1 MLEFLHMNT
10 TPSDGD
16 FLRFVS
22 PCPLCETRYAPSQAR
37 VLSDREDT
45 RLIHAT
51 CRKCGSATLALVIGN
66 DAGGSTVGL
75 VTDLSHEDVLRFH
88 RETRVSTD
96 DVIEAH
102 EGFNAPL
109 LDVLHVS
116 LPKRRSR
123 IKARVTSGRAA

>member
-1 MLEFLHMNT
+1 MKT
-10 TPSDGD
+10 TPPGGD
-16 FLRFVS
+16 SLRLVS
-22 PCPLCETRYAPSQAR
+22 SCPLCDTRYAPAQAR
-37 VLSDREDT
+37 VLSEREDT

-51 CRKCGSATLALVIGN
+51 CRKCGSATLALVVEN
-66 DAGGSTVGL
+66 DTGGSTVGL

-88 RETRVSTD
+88 RERRVSTD

-109 LDVLHVS
+109 TEVLRVS

-123 IKARVTSGRAA
+123 AKARVKSGRSA